1 LFGTIPITFGK
12 IKMNVKWTENNLSL
26 CILSKHVKKYE
37 RLFNRHPKL
46 LPGIIIDK
54 QSGSDSL
61 KLYVVD
67 IND

>member
-1 LFGTIPITFGK
+1 
-12 IKMNVKWTENNLSL
+12 MNVKWTENNLSL